1 MQWMLMLIGLLLG
14 WILDESFS
22 EALLGALLG
31 LGLGQA
37 MRIGRL
43 STQTAEQRRLLDQAQ
58 VALNAV
64 EQRLALLEVSGAKA
78 PEPGEPVVSE
88 PAESPE
94 IILEQAPVAPPELVW
109 ELPPEFEPITAAAA
123 ETSRPLPA
131 DVWQPEPV
139 AREPQQPAEPRGPNF
154 IERAISGARNWLFG
168 GNTVLR
174 VGVVLLFLGL
184 AFLLRRPWACSLW
197 AGG

>member
-1 MQWMLMLIGLLLG
+1 MLIGLLLG

-94 IILEQAPVAPPELVW
+94 IILEQAPVAPTELVW
-109 ELPPEFEPITAAAA
+109 ELPPNSNP
-123 ETSRPLPA
+123 SP
-131 DVWQPEPV
+131 
-139 AREPQQPAEPRGPNF
+139 
-154 IERAISGARNWLFG
+154 
-168 GNTVLR
+168 
-174 VGVVLLFLGL
+174 
-184 AFLLRRPWACSLW
+184 
-197 AGG
+197 